1 MEKLEVLLR
10 DLLIQDP
17 ESLITSDSSICH
29 DGLGFDM
36 ANTRKIFDEGIA
48 KDIDAKLS
56 WQDAV
61 SLIFLNLQNK
71 ETAMQFIKN
80 AEEKEE
86 NKAYGSYGIM
96 HLLYVSLQKHSA
108 GKWPLGVLQSLFHV
122 GQKSILYHELEID
135 IEEEE
140 KQLDEA
146 LKIIPERILMF
157 NLAESLEVAEQKEL
171 TNKLRDHH
179 YSSLEDA
186 KTMETILLQLLI
198 KFPVQEVCSMIFD
211 CLQRMNRSDLIEVLK
226 ERKCA
231 CDDCKVHFS
240 NNNDFYEKGPG
251 FAIVINQMKFSSSSN
266 FEDRKGTE
274 QDRNELEATF
284 TLLGVKPKDILIHN
298 DLADT
303 EMRDK
308 LMGAAKHANHHHK
321 DYAWV
326 AVVVLSHGRR
336 RNNKD
341 EVVGVNGEGVD
352 MDEIRDMFTALKCP
366 NLQDKPK
373 LFWFQACRSNA
384 DVDTGPDYLDNHH
397 QRSISSDTAVPTNP
411 NNNKPAH
418 LNLFV
423 QCSTIAGHNAF
434 RSIYEG
440 SFFIQDLCDV
450 LQRKAET
457 EDLMTMINEVTRRV
471 AEHNEDYPSIS
482 EVRNSTLTAKLMFEV
497 TEESKQRFGVI
508 KNNQRENSRR
518 EIYN

>member
-1 MEKLEVLLR
+1 
-10 DLLIQDP
+10 
-17 ESLITSDSSICH
+17 
-29 DGLGFDM
+29 M
-36 ANTRKIFDEGIA
+36 ANSRRTFEEEIA
-48 KDIDAKLS
+48 KDIDSKLS

-71 ETAMQFIKN
+71 ETALKFIKN

-86 NKAYGSYGIM
+86 NKAYGPYGIM
-96 HLLYVSLQKHSA
+96 HLLYLSLQKHSS

-122 GQKSILYHELEID
+122 GQKSILYHELDVD

-140 KQLDEA
+140 KQLEEA
-146 LKIIPERILMF
+146 QKIIPERILMF
-157 NLAESLEVAEQKEL
+157 NLAESLETADQKEL
-171 TNKLRDHH
+171 TNKLRGH
-179 YSSLEDA
+179 YPSLEDA
-186 KTMETILLQLLI
+186 KTIETVLLQLLI
-198 KFPVQEVCSMIFD
+198 KFPVEEVCSMIVD
-211 CLQRMNRSDLIEVLK
+211 CLQQMNRSDLLEVLK

-231 CDDCKVHFS
+231 SESCSIHTS
-240 NNNDFYEKGPG
+240 NNNAYYEQGPG
-251 FAIVINQMKFSSSSN
+251 FAIVINQMKFSSTSN

-284 TLLGVKPKDILIHN
+284 TLLGVKPKDIQIHN
-298 DLADT
+298 DLDDT

-308 LMGAAKHANHHHK
+308 LMGAARHANHNHK

-352 MDEIRDMFTALKCP
+352 MDEIRDMFTALRCP

-384 DVDTGPDYLDNHH
+384 DIDTGSDYRDLS

-411 NNNKPAH
+411 NTNKPAH

-440 SFFIQDLCDV
+440 SFFIQDLCEV
-450 LQRKAET
+450 LQKKAET
-457 EDLMTMINEVTRRV
+457 EDLMSMIYEVTKKV
-471 AEHNEDYPSIS
+471 TEHNEEYPSIP
-482 EVRNSTLTAKLMFEV
+482 EIRNATLTAKLKFEV
-497 TEESKQRFGVI
+497 TEETKQRFEVI